1 MVYVWCVDGGTRFLN
16 VLSLNFLEDIVV
28 VVVSEMSGK
37 KSYFKIDLLSN
48 IYQSFRYKSIID
60 KISHKKRQQRAFND
74 VRLIHTF
81 CKSIYYSINTIV

>member
-1 MVYVWCVDGGTRFLN
+1 MVYIIWCVDGGTRFLN

-48 IYQSFRYKSIID
+48 IYQSFISLLLIRYLIK
-60 KISHKKRQQRAFND
+60 ND
-74 VRLIHTF
+74 NNELLMM
-81 CKSIYYSINTIV
+81 